1 MKYYNNCKR
10 RVRNDSSFEYN
21 DDGEHLDH
29 EEVEYLCDYYN
40 PEIIY
45 YGFSRE
51 EWDDFHALDVYLRY
65 TGF

>member
-29 EEVEYLCDYYN
+29 EEVEYRDKRYN
-40 PEIIY
+40 
-45 YGFSRE
+45 
-51 EWDDFHALDVYLRY
+51 HQNA
-65 TGF
+65 